1 MTYAD
6 DEDQKSHHRDAFA
19 YPSDNCPEKI
29 LHSIFLYS
37 KYTKEL
43 RKYCIQIIVR
53 RSQLADAKLL
63 KKFVEYGDRSSEV

>member
-6 DEDQKSHHRDAFA
+6 DEAQKSHHRDAFA

-43 RKYCIQIIVR
+43 RKYCFQIIVQVIMKR
-53 RSQLADAKLL
+53 QTQKDGR
-63 KKFVEYGDRSSEV
+63 KFSLFL